1 MVLSKRSR
9 AMALPDP
16 TAAKSISLAL
26 DWLNKLHVRRV
37 NTFAG
42 EHVSASQ
49 VTTDEFCR
57 RLEQPGKQ
65 VQGTA
70 NQRSKSDWR
79 NQ

>member
-1 MVLSKRSR
+1 
-9 AMALPDP
+9 MALRDP

-37 NTFAG
+37 NTFTG

-49 VTTDEFCR
+49 VTADEFCR
-57 RLEQPGKQ
+57 RLEQPRKQ

-70 NQRSKSDWR
+70 SQRSMDDR
-79 NQ
+79 HNQ